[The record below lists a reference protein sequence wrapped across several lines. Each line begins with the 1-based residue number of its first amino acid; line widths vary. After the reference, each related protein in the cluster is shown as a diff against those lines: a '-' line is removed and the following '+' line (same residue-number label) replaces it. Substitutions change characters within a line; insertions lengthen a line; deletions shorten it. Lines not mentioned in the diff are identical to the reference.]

1 MTAGTSVSEKACD
14 SRRKW
19 TSMTLM
25 SASAKPAATT
35 HHGIWNG
42 TASGASSRIRRPY
55 RMVASTAR
63 DAEKVQTRTAGVSER
78 PRFIRKRSGAC

>member
-25 SASAKPAATT
+25 SASAKAMATS

-42 TASGASSRIRRPY
+42 
-55 RMVASTAR
+55 VASA
-63 DAEKVQTRTAGVSER
+63 VSSVTNS
-78 PRFIRKRSGAC
+78 P